1 MRIVP
6 DEPKLAMK
14 IALREASLGM
24 FYLVAQDGRKRLVQ
38 VDSDF
43 PILASIFGWS
53 PCPCGA
59 TDGTIDCDHR
69 TADEMI
75 AEAGDFLRAH
85 AGDTT
90 DDPGYF

>member
-1 MRIVP
+1 MRTIP
-6 DEPKLAMK
+6 DERQRAMK
-14 IALREASLGM
+14 IALREARFGM
-24 FYLVAQDGRKRLVQ
+24 FRLVAQDGRTRLVQ

-43 PILASIFGWS
+43 PILASTFGWS
-53 PCPCGA
+53 PCSCGA
-59 TDGTIDCDHR
+59 TDGTIDCDHK

-85 AGDTT
+85 VGDVT